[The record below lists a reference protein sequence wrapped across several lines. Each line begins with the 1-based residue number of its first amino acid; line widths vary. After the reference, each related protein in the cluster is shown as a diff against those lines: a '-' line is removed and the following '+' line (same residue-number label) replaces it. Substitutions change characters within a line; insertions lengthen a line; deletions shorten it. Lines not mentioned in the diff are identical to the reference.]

1 MGSPGAPGASGF
13 PGGPTGSGGPG
24 FPGGPQA
31 GKPRWGQPTKGFPPA
46 PPGHIRVRGTT
57 TMVPID
63 TTKLAPLGLR
73 VLARLIDVVAVFLLC
88 LVVNGYFYLQFA
100 EEIGPNINDIL
111 LGQETLSAEAS
122 RLNWII
128 FVLTIGLWFAYEV
141 PATANSGQTLGK
153 RIVGIRVIRVVDD
166 KSLTFGQSIR
176 RWLILMLPSPAV
188 SFLCGLPLQLAD
200 LLWCLWDRPARQCL
214 HDKVV
219 TSIVV
224 RSAAVPV
231 GPASEAQ
238 KPN

>member
-1 MGSPGAPGASGF
+1 M
-13 PGGPTGSGGPG
+13 
-24 FPGGPQA
+24 
-31 GKPRWGQPTKGFPPA
+31 
-46 PPGHIRVRGTT
+46 
-57 TMVPID
+57 PID
-63 TTKLAPLGLR
+63 TAKLAPLGLR
-73 VLARLIDVVAVFLLC
+73 VVARLIDIVAVFLLC

-100 EEIGPNINDIL
+100 DQVGPNINDIL

-153 RIVGIRVIRVVDD
+153 RIVGIRVVRVVDD

-188 SFLCGLPLQLAD
+188 SFLCGLPLQIAD
-200 LLWCLWDRPARQCL
+200 LLWCLWDRPGRQCL
-214 HDKVV
+214 HDKAV

-224 RSAAVPV
+224 RSAAVPAPEKV
-231 GPASEAQ
+231 KVE
-238 KPN
+238 K

>member
-1 MGSPGAPGASGF
+1 VPGAPGAGQS
-13 PGGPTGSGGPG
+13 
-24 FPGGPQA
+24 
-31 GKPRWGQPTKGFPPA
+31 RWGQPSTLPPV
-46 PPGHIRVRGTT
+46 PPGHIRLPGTT
-57 TMVPID
+57 ATMPID

-73 VLARLIDVVAVFLLC
+73 VLARLFDVVAVFVLC

-111 LGQETLSAEAS
+111 LGEETLSAEAS

-153 RIVGIRVIRVVDD
+153 RIVGIRVVRVLDD
-166 KSLTFGQSIR
+166 KTLTFGQSMR

-214 HDKVV
+214 HDKAV

-231 GPASEAQ
+231 GPTTPAQ